1 MAHPHAHGLAVDV
14 LRDRNIVE
22 EKTMFKSKGSW
33 ATIATFL
40 VVVAMLLSACA
51 APQPQV
57 VTQVVEKEVERV
69 VEVEKEVTKVVEV
82 EKQVEKIVVETV
94 EVEVE
99 REVARRLVGA
109 WVDSVI
115 VVEEP
120 SSDAGVTRLEVGEL
134 DVYAYTISN
143 PEIFRRVEESTALEY
158 DRSFGSYNEL
168 SFNPVGPVFEGTGKL
183 NPFSVPRMREAMN
196 WLINREYITQEIMG
210 GMGAPRWLPFNNAS
224 NDYAKLADVARK
236 LEFTYAYDMDRAST
250 VMAEEMEKLGATLVN
265 GIWQYEGEPV
275 EIIVL
280 IRTEDE
286 RRDIGDYVANQ
297 LEDVGFTVTRDY
309 KSAGD
314 ASPIWLRGNPGDG
327 LFHIYTGGWIT
338 TVVPRD
344 LADNFAF
351 FYTDMGLPFP
361 LWQNYTNDPE
371 FYELAERLDNR
382 DFTTLEERRE
392 MMARAL
398 ELSFE
403 DSVRIWLADRA
414 SITPRRAEVQVGADL
429 YGGVSGSWLWA
440 FTLQREGVAG
450 GEMTIGMPSI
460 LTEPWNPIAGTNWIY
475 DMMLVR
481 STGEM
486 AHMPD
491 PYTGLWWP
499 QRMERGE
506 VFIQEGLPVGKELGW
521 VDLEFV
527 SEIVVP
533 EDAWADWDAAEQ
545 RFITVGE
552 MHDEPITALRKSIV
566 YYPADLYEKVKWHD
580 GSAFSAADVVMGMI
594 LTFDRAKEDSPV
606 FDQAAVASFTSFM
619 SAFRGVRI
627 VSTNPLVIETYS
639 DLYNLDAEL
648 NVTSW
653 WPYYAQGQGA
663 WHQLALGLL
672 AEEKEEAAYS
682 AAKADELEV
691 EWLSF
696 IAGPTIAIL
705 DAQLQEALAGSY
717 IPYQAT
723 LGEFVTAAE
732 ARARYENLRDWKA
745 EYGHFW
751 VGTGPFYLE
760 RAFPVEKTVSLK
772 RNADYPD
779 SSDKWVRFA
788 EPMLAEVFVDGPSR
802 VTIGAQAV
810 FDIEVTF
817 NNEPYAIRDIDQV
830 RYLVFDATGELAIVG
845 DAEAVDDG
853 LWEVVLSASDTGN
866 LPAGS
871 NRLEVVV
878 VSKRVAV
885 PSSDALTFV
894 TAQ

>member
-1 MAHPHAHGLAVDV
+1 
-14 LRDRNIVE
+14 
-22 EKTMFKSKGSW
+22 
-33 ATIATFL
+33 
-40 VVVAMLLSACA
+40 
-51 APQPQV
+51 
-57 VTQVVEKEVERV
+57 
-69 VEVEKEVTKVVEV
+69 
-82 EKQVEKIVVETV
+82 
-94 EVEVE
+94 
-99 REVARRLVGA
+99 
-109 WVDSVI
+109 
-115 VVEEP
+115 
-120 SSDAGVTRLEVGEL
+120 
-134 DVYAYTISN
+134 
-143 PEIFRRVEESTALEY
+143 
-158 DRSFGSYNEL
+158 
-168 SFNPVGPVFEGTGKL
+168 
-183 NPFSVPRMREAMN
+183 MN
-196 WLINREYITQEIMG
+196 WLIDREYIAQEIMG

-224 NDYAKLADVARK
+224 NDYAKLADVARRI
-236 LEFTYAYDMDRAST
+236 EFEYAYDMDRAST
-250 VMAEEMEKLGATLVN
+250 VIGEEMEALGAELVD
-265 GIWQYEGEPV
+265 GQWQYEGEPV

-286 RRDIGDYVANQ
+286 RRDIGDYIANQ
-297 LEDVGFTVTRDY
+297 LEDIGFTVTRDY
-309 KSAGD
+309 KAAGD
-314 ASPIWLRGNPGDG
+314 ASPIWLRGNPDDG

-344 LADNFAF
+344 LGDNFAF

-361 LWQNYTNDPE
+361 LWQNYTNEPE
-371 FYELAERLDNR
+371 FYELAERLQNR
-382 DFTTLEERRE
+382 DFSTLEERFD

-403 DSVRIWLADRA
+403 DSARVWLSDRA
-414 SITPRRAEVQVGADL
+414 SVTPRRAEVQVGSDL

-440 FTLQREGVAG
+440 FTLQREGEAG

-486 AHMPD
+486 AYMPD
-491 PYTGLWWP
+491 PYTGLYWP

-506 VFIQEGLPVGKELGW
+506 VVVQEGLPVGKELGW
-521 VDLEFV
+521 VDLEFAP
-527 SEIVVP
+527 EIVVP

-566 YYPADLYEKVKWHD
+566 YYPDDLYDTVKWHD

-594 LTFDRAKEDSPV
+594 LTFDRAKEDSPY
-606 FDQAAVASFTSFM
+606 FDQAAVASFDSFM
-619 SAFRGVRI
+619 SAFKGVRI
-627 VSTNPLVIETYS
+627 LSTDPLVIETYS

-648 NVTSW
+648 NVSTW
-653 WPYYAQGQGA
+653 WPYYDQGQGA
-663 WHQLALGLL
+663 WHQLTLGLM

-705 DAQLQEALAGSY
+705 DAQLQEALADSY
-717 IPYQAT
+717 IPYEAT
-723 LGEFVTAAE
+723 LGEFVTAEE
-732 ARARYENLRDWKA
+732 AQARYENLSNWKD
-745 EYGHFW
+745 EYGHYW
-751 VGTGPFYLE
+751 IGTGPLYLE
-760 RAFPVEKTVSLK
+760 RAFTVEKTVSLK

-779 SSDKWVRFA
+779 ASDKWVRFA
-788 EPMLAEVFVDGPSR
+788 EPMLADVFVDGPSR
-802 VTIGAQAV
+802 VTMGAQAV
-810 FDIEVTF
+810 FDVEVTF
-817 NNEPYAIRDIDQV
+817 KDEPYAIRDIDQV

-853 LWEVVLSASDTGN
+853 LWEAVLSANDTSN

-894 TAQ
+894 TEQ

>member
-1 MAHPHAHGLAVDV
+1 
-14 LRDRNIVE
+14 
-22 EKTMFKSKGSW
+22 MFKSKRWW
-33 ATIATFL
+33 ATVAILL
-40 VVVAMLLSACA
+40 VAVAMVLSACA
-51 APQPQV
+51 APEPQV
-57 VTQVVEKEVERV
+57 VTQVVEKEVE
-69 VEVEKEVTKVVEV
+69 KV
-82 EKQVEKIVVETV
+82 VVETV

-99 REVARRLVGA
+99 VEKEVEKVVVETVEVEVEKEVARRLVGA

-115 VVEEP
+115 AVEEP

-143 PEIFRRVEESTALEY
+143 PEIFRRVEESDALEY

-168 SFNPVGPVFEGTGKL
+168 SFNPMGPVFEGTGKL
-183 NPFSVPRMREAMN
+183 NPFSVPRVREAMN
-196 WLINREYITQEIMG
+196 WLIDREYIAQEIMG

-224 NDYAKLADVARK
+224 NDYAKLADVARRI
-236 LEFTYAYDMDRAST
+236 EFEYAYDMDRAST
-250 VMAEEMEKLGATLVN
+250 VIGEEMEALGAELVD
-265 GIWQYEGEPV
+265 GQWQYEGEPV

-286 RRDIGDYVANQ
+286 RRDIGDYIANQ
-297 LEDVGFTVTRDY
+297 LEDIGFTVTRDY
-309 KSAGD
+309 KAAGD
-314 ASPIWLRGNPGDG
+314 ASPIWLRGNPDDG

-344 LADNFAF
+344 LGDNFAF

-361 LWQNYTNDPE
+361 LWQNYTNEPE
-371 FYELAERLDNR
+371 FYELAERLQNR
-382 DFTTLEERRE
+382 DFSTLEERFD

-403 DSVRIWLADRA
+403 DSARVWLSDRA
-414 SITPRRAEVQVGADL
+414 SVTPRRAEVQVGSDL

-440 FTLQREGVAG
+440 FTLQREGEAG

-486 AHMPD
+486 AYMPD
-491 PYTGLWWP
+491 PYTGLYWP

-506 VFIQEGLPVGKELGW
+506 VVVQEGLPVGKELGW
-521 VDLEFV
+521 VDLEFAP
-527 SEIVVP
+527 EIVVP

-566 YYPADLYEKVKWHD
+566 YYPDDLYDTVKWHD

-594 LTFDRAKEDSPV
+594 LTFDRAKEDSPY
-606 FDQAAVASFTSFM
+606 FDQAAVASFDSFM
-619 SAFRGVRI
+619 SAFKGVRI
-627 VSTNPLVIETYS
+627 LSTDPLVIETYS

-648 NVTSW
+648 NVSTW
-653 WPYYAQGQGA
+653 WPYYDQGQGA
-663 WHQLALGLL
+663 WHQLTLGLM

-705 DAQLQEALAGSY
+705 DAQLQEALADSY
-717 IPYQAT
+717 IPYEAT
-723 LGEFVTAAE
+723 LGEFVTAEE
-732 ARARYENLRDWKA
+732 AQARYENLSNWKD
-745 EYGHFW
+745 EYGHYW
-751 VGTGPFYLE
+751 IGTGPLYLE
-760 RAFPVEKTVSLK
+760 RAFTVEKTVSLK

-779 SSDKWVRFA
+779 ASDKWVRFA
-788 EPMLAEVFVDGPSR
+788 EPMLADVFVDGPSR
-802 VTIGAQAV
+802 VTMGAQAV
-810 FDIEVTF
+810 FDVEVTF
-817 NNEPYAIRDIDQV
+817 KDEPYAIRDIDQV

-853 LWEVVLSASDTGN
+853 LWEAVLSANDTSN

-894 TAQ
+894 TEQ